1 MTGTKE
7 MPVPRTSRYSLP
19 VAGELPET
27 LKRSSRESQEAF
39 TRALASAVQ
48 AHGGGDLAVRAAYA
62 EFKQVFEKCGD
73 HWIPKHA
80 FSSEG

>member
-7 MPVPRTSRYSLP
+7 MPVSRTSRYSLP

-62 EFKQVFEKCGD
+62 EFKQAFEKCGD

>member
-1 MTGTKE
+1 

-19 VAGELPET
+19 LAGELPDT
-27 LKRSSRESQEAF
+27 LKRSSKESQDAF
-39 TRALASAVQ
+39 ARAFARAVQ
-48 AHGGGDLAVRAAYA
+48 AHGRGDLAVRAAYA
-62 EFKQVFEKCGD
+62 EFKQAFEKCGD